1 MYTLYTEKAS
11 FLIKMNIE
19 AYRNYCLRKKSV
31 TEEFPF
37 DENTLVYKV
46 KGKMFTATDV
56 DQFKSI
62 NVKCDPE
69 KAVQLR
75 EAYSS
80 VLPGYHMNKKHWNT
94 ILMDGSIPD
103 QLVYQWIDDSY
114 KLVVAQLP
122 KGEQASLKNEQ

>member
-1 MYTLYTEKAS
+1 
-11 FLIKMNIE
+11 MNIE
-19 AYRNYCLRKKSV
+19 AYRNYCLRKKGV

-46 KGKMFTATDV
+46 KGKMFTATAV
-56 DQFKSI
+56 DEFKSI
-62 NVKCDPE
+62 NVKCDPA

-75 EAYSS
+75 ETYPG

-94 ILMDGSIPD
+94 ILMDGSMPD

-122 KGEQASLKNEQ
+122 KGEQASLKNER